1 MRSILYSENKKFL
14 YLNIFK
20 PVDFIVINQLMH
32 LLSFSIMVDDKSTDE
47 DVQRP
52 EGVVNRTPREEESGF
67 AATSVSD

>member
-20 PVDFIVINQLMH
+20 LVDYVVINQLMH
-32 LLSFSIMVDDKSTDE
+32 IFFFSIMVDDKSTDE

-52 EGVVNRTPREEESGF
+52 EGVASRTPREEESGV